1 MIIYDKPHASI
12 DYNPDT
18 KIGFVV
24 WKSNCTMDQYRD
36 VFENML
42 AYAKTHLM
50 KYVLSDTTNQGVVSP
65 ENRKWFE
72 KEMIPAAIEV
82 GLEKVAIITDANV
95 FKRYYLNMLLSAV
108 NKFGV
113 PFKIFGN
120 EGQAK
125 AFLLEEETVAAE

>member
-1 MIIYDKPHASI
+1 MIIYDKPFASI
-12 DYNPDT
+12 DYDADK
-18 KIGFVV
+18 KIGFVL
-24 WKSNCTMDQYRD
+24 WKGNCTKDQYRD

-42 AYAKTHLM
+42 EYAKKNLM

-120 EGQAK
+120 KDQAK
-125 AFLLEEETVAAE
+125 AFLLENEAVLAD